1 MTTPSSPSI
10 KVAVAVLALALVL
23 GVLVHAHPEKLRA
36 PAWVAYAA
44 SGALGVAGLC
54 IGALA
59 LGLARTARW
68 LACLLL
74 ATMTAIPAWIAFGP
88 GARQCT
94 VMTLGMR
101 TGESALV
108 CRGAF
113 AVAAM
118 VLGVMFLGALRS
130 AVRAGRAAG

>member
-1 MTTPSSPSI
+1 MTTPSAPSI
-10 KVAVAVLALALVL
+10 KVGVAVLAMALVL
-23 GVLVHAHPEKLRA
+23 DVLVYAHPEKLRA

-59 LGLARTARW
+59 LGQARVARW

-94 VMTLGMR
+94 VMTLGTR
-101 TGESALV
+101 AGESALV

-113 AVAAM
+113 AVAAI

-130 AVRAGRAAG
+130 AVRAGRAAR